1 LQADLGRYA
10 EGAVAGKRG
19 QLLGWSLAI
28 LVLLGGVWALRS
40 GFWRDETADVG
51 AAGGRADEEVII
63 IGEDDDLDDHPESFY
78 GKTVAIRGEVES
90 VLAPQIFMLDSD
102 GAVGQ
107 DQVMVYAP
115 TLDRTLVPNQK
126 IEVRGSVERLGL
138 ADLQRLSRVDL
149 RGAVIGELDAIPI
162 IVAESV
168 KDTGEARETL
178 P

>member
-1 LQADLGRYA
+1 LR
-10 EGAVAGKRG
+10 
-19 QLLGWSLAI
+19 
-28 LVLLGGVWALRS
+28 WA
-40 GFWRDETADVG
+40 FWREEPSTVG
-51 AAGGRADEEVII
+51 AAGGRAGEEVILI
-63 IGEDDDLDDHPESFY
+63 REDDDLDDHPEPFY